1 MWSSF
6 GWPTMRNFSE
16 GPGLNNEPFQKI
28 QREMTYFPNLIRKKW
43 QLVLNYPKI
52 VAYAVKILKFLVRI
66 ISEHRFW
73 TPFWTAGPC
82 PPVHATPDPPPV
94 GYALVVNV
102 WLLKLTLKGIWRRRF
117 NSGWGNLFCLMF
129 SCFLVF
135 WENRCSTLSFISY
148 FVSESR

>member
-16 GPGLNNEPFQKI
+16 GPGLNNEPFQKV
-28 QREMTYFPNLIRKKW
+28 QHEVTYFPNVIRKKW
-43 QLVLNYPKI
+43 QLVVNCPKI
-52 VAYAVKILKFLVRI
+52 VAYALKIVKFLVRI

-73 TPFWTAGPC
+73 TPFLNCWTLSSRPC
-82 PPVHATPDPPPV
+82 LPWPTLRWLRSCCKCLATKIDIEE
-94 GYALVVNV
+94 N
-102 WLLKLTLKGIWRRRF
+102 LKRRF

-135 WENRCSTLSFISY
+135 LENRCSTLSFISY